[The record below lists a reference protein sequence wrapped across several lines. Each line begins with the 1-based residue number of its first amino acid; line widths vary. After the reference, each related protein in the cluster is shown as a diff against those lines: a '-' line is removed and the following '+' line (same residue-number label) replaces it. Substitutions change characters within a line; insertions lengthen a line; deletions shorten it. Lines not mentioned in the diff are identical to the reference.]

1 MTFVKMVTLPLPSQN
16 PFCLSFIRTLEI
28 AFGPAR
34 IISGF
39 LTESHLNLFCQRRC
53 HLQVSRVRTLNL
65 WYLLFSLPHKLVKK
79 IKRNTETYHEEKDP
93 QNPTGARDHH
103 WKQFGAYF
111 SGFSPLLILTNV
123 FILFPFLLKIKNGIT
138 FYTAQQ
144 LVSFI

>member
-1 MTFVKMVTLPLPSQN
+1 MQRSWVFWPISERLNSQVSKTVKEKLSMTFVKMVTLPLPSQN

-79 IKRNTETYHEEKDP
+79 SKGTQKPIMKRRTHRTPLELEII
-93 QNPTGARDHH
+93 TGNSLEHIFQD
-103 WKQFGAYF
+103 
-111 SGFSPLLILTNV
+111 
-123 FILFPFLLKIKNGIT
+123 FPHYL
-138 FYTAQQ
+138 Y
-144 LVSFI
+144 